1 MGLRRASALFVLVAL
16 AWGAGSQVR
25 AAPLNDSDRQIYAA
39 AFNQAKRGDWSGAE
53 TTAAAA
59 HDRLLADA
67 LSFLDDTRT
76 GTAAS
81 FADITTFMDT
91 HPDWPS
97 QKLLRARAEEAIATA
112 TDAQVAAWS
121 QSHPP
126 LSSTARLRLAQIW
139 MQQGREADGERLI
152 RQAWVENNFSAVEE
166 KFMIERYHDIL
177 RGEDN
182 AQRLDRLIWD
192 HQTEEAKHMLKHVGP
207 ETAALGEARLGLA
220 AMDPGVETLIARV
233 PARLQNDPGLLFERM
248 RWRRHKDLDDDA
260 ASILEHPPAD
270 LVKPEAWASERLII
284 ARRLLDDGQA
294 ARAYRLAANSGLS
307 SGANFAELEFLAG
320 WIALRDLNE
329 PGTAYNH
336 FVRLY
341 HAVTMPVSLAR
352 GAYWSGRAAEAMNQ
366 PTLATTWYNT
376 SAPFVTTYY
385 GQLAAAHLGAT
396 AATMTVPEPNPT
408 AAETAAF
415 EKNVLVQVARDLA
428 QIGDT
433 DDLPVFLHRVADEA
447 STASDY
453 ALTARLAR
461 SLSRADLAVYAAK
474 RASYAGITLMDE
486 GYPLADVPPGGNT
499 EAPLVLAMTRQE
511 SAFDTTAVSNAGAMG
526 LMQLMPATA
535 NKIAQLLHL
544 PFSRQRLTSDVGYN
558 MTLGRAYLDTL
569 VNNFSGS
576 YVLAVA
582 AYNAGPARVNQWI
595 TDHGDPR
602 TAGVDPIDWIERIPY
617 TETRNYVQRVLENL
631 QIYRLRLGTTLPT
644 LSLAADLKRR
654 Q

>member
-1 MGLRRASALFVLVAL
+1 MGVRRASVLFVLAMLV
-16 AWGAGSQVR
+16 WGTGGTVR
-25 AAPLNDSDRQIYAA
+25 AAPLNESDRQIYVT
-39 AFNQAKRGDWSGAE
+39 AFNAAKRGDWNGAE

-59 HDRLLADA
+59 HDRLPAQALA
-67 LSFLDDTRT
+67 FLDDTRT
-76 GTAAS
+76 GSTSS
-81 FADITTFMDT
+81 FADITTFIDA

-97 QKLLRARAEEAIATA
+97 QRLLRARAEEAIATA
-112 TDAQVAAWS
+112 TDAQLLAWF
-121 QSHPP
+121 QGHPP

-139 MQQGREADGERLI
+139 MQQGHEADAEKLI

-166 KFMIERYHDIL
+166 KFMLERYRDVL

-182 AQRLDRLIWD
+182 ARRLDRLIWD
-192 HQTEEAKHMLKHVGP
+192 HQTDEAKHMLKYVGS
-207 ETAALGEARLGLA
+207 ETAALGAARLGLA
-220 AMDPGVETLIARV
+220 AMDPGVEGLIARV

-260 ASILEHPPAD
+260 ASILEHPPAA
-270 LVKPEAWASERLII
+270 LVRPEAWASERLII
-284 ARRLLDDGQA
+284 ARRLLDDSQA
-294 ARAYRLAANSGLS
+294 ARAYKIAANNSLTSGP
-307 SGANFAELEFLAG
+307 NFAELEFLAG

-336 FVRLY
+336 FVHLY
-341 HAVTMPVSLAR
+341 HAVTLPVSLAR
-352 GAYWSGRAAEAMNQ
+352 GAYWSARAAEAMNQ
-366 PTLATTWYNT
+366 APLATTWYNT
-376 SAPFVTTYY
+376 AAPFVTTYY
-385 GQLAAAHLGAT
+385 GQLAAAHLGGT
-396 AATMTVPEPNPT
+396 AATMTVPEPAPT
-408 AAETAAF
+408 AAETASF
-415 EKNVLVQVARDLA
+415 ENNDLVQVARDLA
-428 QIGDT
+428 QIGDS
-433 DDLPVFLHRVADEA
+433 DDLPVFLKRLTDEA
-447 STASDY
+447 KGASEY
-453 ALTARLAR
+453 ALTARL
-461 SLSRADLAVYAAK
+461 SRGLGRPDVAILAAK

-486 GYPLADVPPGGNT
+486 GYPLAEVPPGGDT

-544 PFSRQRLTSDVGYN
+544 PFSRQRLTSDVAYN

-595 TDHGDPR
+595 ADHGDPR
-602 TAGVDPIDWIERIPY
+602 SATVDPIDWIERIPY

-631 QIYRLRLGTTLPT
+631 QIYRFRLGTTLPT
-644 LSLAADLKRR
+644 LSLAADLKR
-654 Q
+654 